1 MTREQIY
8 TNCSVVS
15 RHEVFCGSVQVCGG
29 LIKDISRN
37 AHHGSNTID
46 LDGDL
51 LLPGLIEMHTD
62 NLEKNIQPRPGVIW
76 PSMMSAVLAHDAQ
89 IIAAGITTVYDAVA
103 VGGLRE
109 SSLREKIFEES
120 IQAICQCKKQ
130 KILKADHFLHLRCEL
145 SHEQLEELLQRHGY
159 RPEVQ
164 LISVMDH
171 TPGQRQWTDLSKW
184 RLYHRDKRWTDED
197 AARILGELKTKQQKY
212 VAKNRKLAIEFG
224 HQKGIVLASHDD
236 TTIEDVE
243 QAVAEKI
250 DIAEFPTTPDAA
262 AKARQF
268 GMTTVLG
275 APNAVRGESHS
286 GNVSATRL
294 AKDKLLDGLSSDY
307 VPSSLLQAVFHL
319 ADQLQCPLN
328 ETVNMV
334 SAVIADTLRLTDR
347 GELAPDKRADML
359 QIRLVDA
366 IPVLRH
372 AWVGG
377 EQVA

>member
-1 MTREQIY
+1 MESVY
-8 TNCSVVS
+8 TNCSLVT
-15 RHEVFCGSVQVCGG
+15 RTEVFFGSVIVKDGW
-29 LIKDISRN
+29 IKEISRSKYSGNN
-37 AHHGSNTID
+37 AID

-76 PSMMSAVLAHDAQ
+76 PSMMAAVLAHDAQ

-120 IQAICQCKKQ
+120 IEAICRSKSKN
-130 KILKADHFLHLRCEL
+130 ILKADHFLHLRCEV
-145 SHEQLEELLQRHGY
+145 SHVQLEQLLHREGN
-159 RPEVQ
+159 RPEVR

-171 TPGQRQWTDLSKW
+171 TPGQRQWTDLAKW
-184 RLYHRDKRWTDED
+184 RLYHRDKRWTEED
-197 AARILGELKTKQQKY
+197 AARILDELKAKQQKY
-212 VAKNRKLAIEFG
+212 AASNREFAVG
-224 HQKGIVLASHDD
+224 FAHQRNIPLASHDD
-236 TTIEDVE
+236 TTIEDVQ

-250 DIAEFPTTPDAA
+250 DIAEFPTTPEAA
-262 AKARQF
+262 AKARNC
-268 GMTTVLG
+268 GMTTILG
-275 APNAVRGESHS
+275 APNAVRGVSHS
-286 GNVSATRL
+286 GNASATQL

-334 SAVIADTLRLTDR
+334 SAVVADTLRLTDR
-347 GELAPDKRADML
+347 GELASDKRADML
-359 QIRLVDA
+359 QVRMVDG
-366 IPVLRH
+366 IPVLRR

-377 EQVA
+377 EQEA

>member
-1 MTREQIY
+1 METIY
-8 TNCSVVS
+8 TNCSIVT
-15 RHEVFCGSVQVCGG
+15 RTEVFSGSIQVEDGR
-29 LIKDISRN
+29 IKAISRGGFSGKG
-37 AHHGSNTID
+37 AVD
-46 LDGDL
+46 LGGDL

-76 PSMMSAVLAHDAQ
+76 PSMTAAVLAHDAQ

-120 IQAICQCKKQ
+120 ISAICKSKRQN
-130 KILKADHFLHLRCEL
+130 ILKADHFLHLRCEL
-145 SHEQLEELLQRHGY
+145 SHEQLEQLLHRHGE
-159 RPEVQ
+159 RPEVR

-197 AARILGELKTKQQKY
+197 AAKMLDELKAKQQKHAGRNRQLT
-212 VAKNRKLAIEFG
+212 VAFA
-224 HQKGIVLASHDD
+224 HQRNIPLASHDD
-236 TTIEDVE
+236 TTAADVE

-250 DIAEFPTTPDAA
+250 DIAEFPTTPEAA
-262 AKARQF
+262 AKAKQYNI
-268 GMTTVLG
+268 TTILG
-275 APNAVRGESHS
+275 APNAVRGVSHS
-286 GNVSATRL
+286 GNASALQL
-294 AKDKLLDGLSSDY
+294 AQDKLLDGLSSDY

-319 ADQLQCPLN
+319 ADRLQCPLN

-334 SAVIADTLRLTDR
+334 SSVIADTLRLTDR
-347 GELAPDKRADML
+347 GELAPGKRADML
-359 QIRLVDA
+359 QIRMVDN
-366 IPVLRH
+366 IPVLRR